1 MTPHRRRIHGLI
13 SLTITAVLIGIAS
26 LIYITG
32 PQPLA
37 WWIITGATV
46 CALYAVFEFADA
58 AREERHANDR

>member
-13 SLTITAVLIGIAS
+13 SLTITAALISVAFV
-26 LIYITG
+26 IYITG
-32 PQPLA
+32 SQTLA

-58 AREERHANDR
+58 AREERKP